1 MTENEEAEFKRM
13 MGIVVKKSVVWYR
26 EQDFSHMN
34 DDVRIE
40 LESLFSEGDKYDPMA
55 SVTISLNLMMM
66 GNALQDK
73 RLNVL
78 AARAAQMSGDVKTL
92 GKPEGKVALRLLL
105 DEISELLKESQFYE
119 ADKAD

>member
-1 MTENEEAEFKRM
+1 MTENEEAEFKWM

-34 DDVRIE
+34 DDVRAE
-40 LESLFSEGDKYDPMA
+40 LESLFSEGDMYDPMA
-55 SVTISLNLMMM
+55 SITISLNLMMM

>member
-34 DDVRIE
+34 DDVRAE

-92 GKPEGKVALRLLL
+92 GKPEGKVALRQLL

-119 ADKAD
+119 TDKAD

>member
-1 MTENEEAEFKRM
+1 MTENEEAEFKRL

-26 EQDFSHMN
+26 EQDFTHMN
-34 DDVRIE
+34 DDVRAE

-55 SVTISLNLMMM
+55 SVTISLNLIMM

-78 AARAAQMSGDVKTL
+78 AARAAQMSGDVKTF
-92 GKPEGKVALRLLL
+92 GKPEGKVALRQLL